1 MEDDISSHMCT
12 SICKAISTVIVIIII
27 GQPLSRRSSGLDHAT
42 VCEIM
47 VITYLMC
54 YMILSTMIEPLR
66 SSIKAVY
73 VSYAQHPQSLSQAF
87 PLLYHRL
94 SRISE

>member
-1 MEDDISSHMCT
+1 MQGDISSHMST
-12 SICKAISTVIVIIII
+12 SLCKSISSVIVILV
-27 GQPLSRRSSGLDHAT
+27 GQPLSLRSSGLDHAT

-47 VITYLMC
+47 VITYIMC

-66 SSIKAVY
+66 SSIKALY

-87 PLLYHRL
+87 PLLYHRM
-94 SRISE
+94 SRIAT

>member
-1 MEDDISSHMCT
+1 MQDDISAHMST
-12 SICKAISTVIVIIII
+12 SLCKAISSVIVIFLS
-27 GQPLSRRSSGLDHAT
+27 QPLIHRDSGLDHGT

-47 VITYLMC
+47 VITYVMC
-54 YMILSTMIEPLR
+54 YMVLSTMIEPLR
-66 SSIKAVY
+66 ASIKAVY

-94 SRISE
+94 SRISG